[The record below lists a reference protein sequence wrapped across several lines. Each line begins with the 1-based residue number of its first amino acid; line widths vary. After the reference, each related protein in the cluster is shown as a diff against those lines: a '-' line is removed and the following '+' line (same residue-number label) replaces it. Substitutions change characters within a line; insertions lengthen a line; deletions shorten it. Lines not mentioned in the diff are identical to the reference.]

1 MTIQNLHT
9 HTVFGDGKNTA
20 EEMVLGAIAAG
31 CQSLGFSEHSPL
43 PDGLDP
49 EGWSMEAA
57 DVPAYRAE
65 VLRLREQYA
74 GRLDIFLGLEQD
86 MDSPAPAFPTD
97 YLIGSVHSVWAE
109 GGYLSVDNSSEKT
122 EQAIREFFGGDPYAY
137 AAAYY
142 RRVAEVAEKTCCQIV
157 GHFDLVTK
165 FNEGG
170 RLFDEADPRY
180 LCRRPGGPGRPDG
193 SGRDLRDQHR
203 GHVPGLPLRPLP
215 LPCPAGLPP
224 GAGRQDLCHQRQPQ
238 RLHHPPRLP
247 PGQGAG
253 QEPGLPGGVGP
264 D

>member
-57 DVPAYRAE
+57 DIPAYRAE
-65 VLRLREQYA
+65 VLRLREMYA

-142 RRVAEVAEKTCCQIV
+142 RRVAEVAEKTW
-157 GHFDLVTK
+157 
-165 FNEGG
+165 
-170 RLFDEADPRY
+170 
-180 LCRRPGGPGRPDG
+180 
-193 SGRDLRDQHR
+193 
-203 GHVPGLPLRPLP
+203 
-215 LPCPAGLPP
+215 
-224 GAGRQDLCHQRQPQ
+224 QR
-238 RLHHPPRLP
+238 
-247 PGQGAG
+247 
-253 QEPGLPGGVGP
+253 
-264 D
+264 